1 MGEGTPRIF
10 CKSSLSDLAQH
21 QDSSQNDTG
30 LTASSTPLGAYGKLG
45 MVAGGGEI
53 RGRRS
58 SFVIFMG
65 FI

>member
-21 QDSSQNDTG
+21 QDTG

-53 RGRRS
+53 HGRRS